1 MSCEE
6 PIQEKNARGI
16 DVSRWQGDINWARVA
31 GAGITHAIAKMTE
44 GGTYTDPKFVENFQG
59 MRANGL
65 KAGVYHYFRAL
76 SSTPC
81 EQLANIKARLDEVG
95 FKVGQDI
102 LAIDV
107 ESKGNEKASPDQ
119 MADGLFQLVTL
130 IRVALLDG
138 AYPYIYASPNYWS
151 NSVAWRKYDFSE
163 CPLWIAHWEVTEPT
177 VPQTWSEKGKSW
189 QWWQHSSKGHVVG
202 IEGEVDLNWV
212 KP

>member
-189 QWWQHSSKGHVVG
+189 QWWQHSSKGQVDG
-202 IEGEVDLNWV
+202 IQGAVDLNWV
-212 KP
+212 RR

>member
-44 GGTYTDPKFVENFQG
+44 GGTYTDPKFVENFHE
-59 MRANGL
+59 MRENGL

-81 EQLANIKARLDEVG
+81 EQLANIKARLAEVG
-95 FKVGQDI
+95 FKVGEDI
-102 LAIDV
+102 LAIDA

-119 MADGLFQLVTL
+119 VADALFQLVTL
-130 IRVALLDG
+130 IRVSLLDG
-138 AYPYIYASPNYWS
+138 AYPYIYASPNYWN
-151 NSVAWRKYDFSE
+151 NSVASDKYDFSL
-163 CPLWIAHWEVTEPT
+163 CPLWIANWNVDQPN
-177 VPQTWSEKGKSW
+177 VPATWSSQGKSW
-189 QWWQHSSKGHVVG
+189 QWWQHSSKGQVDG
-202 IEGEVDLNWV
+202 IQGEVDLDWV

>member
-31 GAGITHAIAKMTE
+31 GTGITHAIAKMTE
-44 GGTYTDPKFVENFQG
+44 GGTYTDPKFVENFHG
-59 MRANGL
+59 MRENGL
-65 KAGVYHYFRAL
+65 KTGVYHYFRAL

-151 NSVAWRKYDFSE
+151 NSVAWHKYDFSE

-189 QWWQHSSKGHVVG
+189 QWWQHSSKGQVEG
-202 IEGEVDLNWV
+202 IQGAVDLDWV
-212 KP
+212 KL

>member
-6 PIQEKNARGI
+6 PIQDKNARGI
-16 DVSRWQGDINWARVA
+16 DVSRWQGDIDWSRVA

-44 GGTYTDPKFVENFQG
+44 GGTYTDPKIVENFQG
-59 MRANGL
+59 MKANGL

-81 EQLANIKARLDEVG
+81 EQLANIKARLAEVG
-95 FKVGQDI
+95 FKVGEDI

-119 MADGLFQLVTL
+119 VADALFQLVTL
-130 IRVALLDG
+130 IRVSLLDG
-138 AYPYIYASPNYWS
+138 AYPYIYASPNYWN
-151 NSVAWRKYDFSE
+151 NSVASDKYDFSP
-163 CPLWIAHWEVTEPT
+163 CPLWIANWKVDQPN
-177 VPQTWSEKGKSW
+177 VPDTWSSQGKSW
-189 QWWQHSSKGHVVG
+189 QWWQHSSKGQVDG
-202 IEGEVDLNWV
+202 IEGEVDLSWV